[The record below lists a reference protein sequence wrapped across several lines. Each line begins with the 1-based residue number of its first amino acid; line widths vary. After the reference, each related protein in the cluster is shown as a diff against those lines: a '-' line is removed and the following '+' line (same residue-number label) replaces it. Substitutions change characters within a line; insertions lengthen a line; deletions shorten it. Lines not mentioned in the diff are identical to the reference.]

1 MKVTRDMLHADLQ
14 PYYSRI
20 SRFEIL
26 FKYKWLTK
34 LVNMLLKRVS
44 AGRDRQGLQC
54 DEVYIPSADGRWQIR
69 ARVYKPEQQKGPLP
83 LLLYI
88 HGGGYLIGNP
98 EMSIDV
104 IERFIKARSCVVVA
118 PDYRKAY
125 TEPYPAGFNDCY
137 ETLLWATNNA
147 AQLAV
152 DPDRVIVAGHSAG
165 GGLTAAVTLKARD
178 TEDVKIAFQMPIYPM
193 IDDQQPNDS
202 SRNIDVPVW
211 NTQTN
216 RIGWDA
222 YLGGLQQDSSEIPA
236 YAAAARNDNYEAFPP
251 TITFVGTL
259 EPFYWETQVYV
270 QALQNAGV
278 EVRFQ
283 EFENC
288 FHAFDTIAS
297 DADISKAALAYTF
310 DSYAEFY
317 DRFALAN
324 SLG

>member
-1 MKVTRDMLHADLQ
+1 
-14 PYYSRI
+14 
-20 SRFEIL
+20 
-26 FKYKWLTK
+26 
-34 LVNMLLKRVS
+34 
-44 AGRDRQGLQC
+44 
-54 DEVYIPSADGRWQIR
+54 
-69 ARVYKPEQQKGPLP
+69 
-83 LLLYI
+83 
-88 HGGGYLIGNP
+88 
-98 EMSIDV
+98 
-104 IERFIKARSCVVVA
+104 
-118 PDYRKAY
+118 
-125 TEPYPAGFNDCY
+125 
-137 ETLLWATNNA
+137 
-147 AQLAV
+147 
-152 DPDRVIVAGHSAG
+152 
-165 GGLTAAVTLKARD
+165 
-178 TEDVKIAFQMPIYPM
+178 MPIYPM

-259 EPFYWETQVYV
+259 EPFYWETQDYV

-288 FHAFDTIAS
+288 FHGFDTIAS

-317 DRFALAN
+317 DRFTLAN